1 MAVRRAFIARGATR
15 HVWRVL
21 AADGRMLED
30 HAVLS
35 ELGDDWGP
43 LVRLALW
50 TRDRRPYRTR
60 KWCTGCM
67 RLHPWLQRVVW

>member
-1 MAVRRAFIARGATR
+1 MHCAVQ
-15 HVWRVL
+15 RVTSCVVCTS
-21 AADGRMLED
+21 ADGRMLED
-30 HAVLS
+30 HTVLS

-60 KWCTGCM
+60 GWCTDA
-67 RLHPWLQRVVW
+67 